1 MRPANTPGRCSA
13 SCFSRVCSPSDAFPV
28 AAARSAR
35 PARAVSA
42 GIRSRAHGEV
52 PAAVPVVPKYARFA
66 GLSATL
72 TSIPSA
78 APAGIPASITADGSS
93 SPMSGPAACQQI
105 SSITSAG
112 TSSRHPVTVFPAGT
126 CQPGV
131 NGMSASSPARTRIA
145 SAYETPGSS
154 VIAITSRMTSGYDI
168 SRRRSRGRSLP
179 PRRAFSAMAS
189 ITPSPRVL
197 FQPAGA
203 DQVRQPRI
211 RQHRAVPPHPRQG
224 GHDRP
229 AEQRHLVFQRRRPG
243 HGDRPAT
250 ADLQVSDADRE
261 RPRRGRPGRRGH
273 PDRIAASAEERQD
286 CTLGLLVSVDS
297 TPNAYQGSLLIS
309 KPAQNARPQAHPNRN
324 YLNPWC

>member
-112 TSSRHPVTVFPAGT
+112 TSSRHPVTVFPVGT

-179 PRRAFSAMAS
+179 PRSAFSAIAS
-189 ITPSPRVL
+189 ITPSPRCSSSPPRRTRSGSHASASTVPSRL
-197 FQPAGA
+197 TRAGAATTGRQNSVISPFNGAVPVTVTVPRLRTCRSATRTASVPAGVA
-203 DQVRQPRI
+203 
-211 RQHRAVPPHPRQG
+211 PPSG
-224 GHDRP
+224 N
-229 AEQRHLVFQRRRPG
+229 
-243 HGDRPAT
+243 T
-250 ADLQVSDADRE
+250 
-261 RPRRGRPGRRGH
+261 